1 MKCRNN
7 TENKNPN
14 VTRTKNGRL
23 TFLSKCAVSDI
34 KRIEIYQI
42 ARTTG
47 LLSSLGI

>member
-7 TENKNPN
+7 TESKNPN

-23 TFLSKCAVSDI
+23 MFLSKCAVSDS
-34 KRIEIYQI
+34 KKIEIYQI
-42 ARTTG
+42 ARTRG